1 MAAGSLSNT
10 GQQHEASY
18 NKKKKKKMKKQQKK
32 TKGSTVE
39 L

>member
-10 GQQHEASY
+10 GQPHEAS
-18 NKKKKKKMKKQQKK
+18 NKKKMKKQKK